1 MYVHVIYMSISCK
14 VRRFAEHLKQYAL
27 QQHCIS
33 EDSPLISLSEIRKD
47 TSPIELRSNFFVIL
61 PTYTVTFAQHW
72 IEILTTPMH
81 HHLKKYNNYEKC
93 LGFIGAGDA
102 SSGMYAITA
111 RAYAN
116 HYKAPFLTAFE
127 SHGTEMDVERIYSL
141 LKFQAIQKIY
151 S

>member
-1 MYVHVIYMSISCK
+1 MYVHVIYMSISGN

-47 TSPIELRSNFFVIL
+47 TSPIELRSNFFFFFS
-61 PTYTVTFAQHW
+61 TYTVTFAQHW

-116 HYKAPFLTAFE
+116 HYKAPFLTAFA